1 MRKIRRM
8 RRMRRITQKR
18 SGRQFDFQACS
29 TLDNNV
35 IFNFFCHCCFCFRQ
49 HFVVIIDINLCT
61 VHPMLHSGIVE
72 DVKEP
77 LDRGWEVV
85 RHLVMMITVM
95 VMVMMFLLMLMHMI
109 FMATMKILDDDN
121 NE

>member
-1 MRKIRRM
+1 MLFSI
-8 RRMRRITQKR
+8 
-18 SGRQFDFQACS
+18 
-29 TLDNNV
+29 
-35 IFNFFCHCCFCFRQ
+35 FFCHCCFCFRQ

-61 VHPMLHSGIVE
+61 VHPMLHSGIIE
-72 DVKEP
+72 DVEEP

-85 RHLVMMITVM
+85 RHLVMM
-95 VMVMMFLLMLMHMI
+95 MMLMLLLMLMLMI